1 VPRVIALT
9 RLNGQPVMLNSDL
22 IESIEQ
28 NDSSSVDSPHEDAL
42 RTRETVITLTTG
54 NVVVVREPLE
64 EIERKVVAFKQ
75 KIFAAQKHGA

>member
-1 VPRVIALT
+1 VIVLT

-22 IESIEQ
+22 IESVEQ
-28 NDSSSVDSPHEDAL
+28 DASPVDSPQEDAP
-42 RTRETVITLTTG
+42 RKRETVITLTTG

>member
-1 VPRVIALT
+1 
-9 RLNGQPVMLNSDL
+9 MLNSDL

-28 NDSSSVDSPHEDAL
+28 IDASPVDSLQEDAP

>member
-1 VPRVIALT
+1 MIALT

-22 IESIEQ
+22 IESVEQ
-28 NDSSSVDSPHEDAL
+28 NEPSSFDSPQLDAP
-42 RTRETVITLTTG
+42 RARETVITLTTG

-75 KIFAAQKHGA
+75 KIFAARKHGA

>member
-1 VPRVIALT
+1 VPRVIVLT

-22 IESIEQ
+22 IESAEQ
-28 NDSSSVDSPHEDAL
+28 HDPSSVDSPQEDAL
-42 RTRETVITLTTG
+42 RTSETVITLTTG
-54 NVVVVREPLE
+54 NIVVVREPLE

>member
-28 NDSSSVDSPHEDAL
+28 IDASPVDSLQEDAP

>member
-1 VPRVIALT
+1 MIALT

-28 NDSSSVDSPHEDAL
+28 NDPSSVDSPQENAL

>member
-1 VPRVIALT
+1 MIALT

-28 NDSSSVDSPHEDAL
+28 NDPSSVDSPHENAL